1 MERGGDGARA
11 RRRWPAPVRY
21 AATQHAPHPTP
32 PARPPLV
39 AAPLGLQALI
49 VYALGVNTLLGDE
62 FLYIDFLREVL
73 EGKSWLHWRGRRS
86 KHKNRYSA
94 EPAE

>member
-1 MERGGDGARA
+1 
-11 RRRWPAPVRY
+11 
-21 AATQHAPHPTP
+21 
-32 PARPPLV
+32 
-39 AAPLGLQALI
+39 
-49 VYALGVNTLLGDE
+49 VNTLLGDE